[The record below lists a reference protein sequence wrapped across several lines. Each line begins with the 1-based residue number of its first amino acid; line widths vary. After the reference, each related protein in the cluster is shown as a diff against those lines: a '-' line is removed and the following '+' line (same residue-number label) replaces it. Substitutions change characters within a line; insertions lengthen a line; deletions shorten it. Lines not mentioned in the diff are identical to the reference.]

1 MNYSDYMV
9 INYGLPLLGFLI
21 TFIAQIYVNNSYNKY
36 KYQSLRKRITGAEVA
51 RNILDKN
58 GLRDIKITE
67 VKGNLTD
74 HYDPSK
80 KIVCLS
86 TDIYNGDTIAAA
98 SVAAHECGHAIQ
110 HKEGYTFLK
119 LRSLLVPFVNFSTK
133 IGYLVVIIGIIFSF
147 PKIAI
152 IGLILLLGMLLFQLV
167 TLPVEFNASNRAK
180 KELINLNIIDS
191 NELSDSNTMLKA
203 AALTY
208 VASLITTFLQILR
221 LALIVFG
228 RRDD

>member
-9 INYGLPLLGFLI
+9 VNYAIPLLGFLI

-58 GLRDIKITE
+58 GLKDIKITE

-110 HKEGYTFLK
+110 HKDGYTFMK
-119 LRSLLVPFVNFSTK
+119 IRSSLVPFVNFSTK

-147 PKIAI
+147 PKVAV

-180 KELINLNIIDS
+180 KQLINLNIID
-191 NELSDSNTMLKA
+191 NDELRDSNTMLRA

-208 VASLITTFLQILR
+208 VAALITTLLQILR

>member
-9 INYGLPLLGFLI
+9 VNYALPFLGFLI

-58 GLRDIKITE
+58 GLQNIKIKE
-67 VKGNLTD
+67 VKGSLTD

-80 KIVCLS
+80 KVVNLS

-119 LRSLLVPFVNFSTK
+119 IRSFLVPFVNFSTK

-147 PKIAI
+147 PEIAI
-152 IGLILLLGMLLFQLV
+152 IGLILLLGMLLFQLI
-167 TLPVEFNASNRAK
+167 TLPVEFNASSRAK
-180 KELINLNIIDS
+180 KQLTNLNIVDNDELKDS
-191 NELSDSNTMLKA
+191 TTMLRA

-208 VASLITTFLQILR
+208 VASLVTTLLQILR

>member
-9 INYGLPLLGFLI
+9 VNYAIPLLGFLI

-58 GLRDIKITE
+58 GLKDIKVTE

-110 HKEGYTFLK
+110 HKDGYTFMK
-119 LRSLLVPFVNFSTK
+119 IRSSLVPFVNFSTK

-147 PKIAI
+147 PKVAI

-180 KELINLNIIDS
+180 KQLINLNIID
-191 NELSDSNTMLKA
+191 NDELRDSNTMLRA

-208 VASLITTFLQILR
+208 VAALITTLLQILR